1 MKRIVYEKDL
11 GMPKHHL
18 SPLIDTCQFLVQQLY
33 DLNQSEDLELDLYRD
48 VVNDT
53 TRMQQW
59 AEEIEPRLEAWP
71 QDDSLSAA
79 DLYDNSGSE
88 SDGEEVYDN
97 DV

>member
-1 MKRIVYEKDL
+1 
-11 GMPKHHL
+11 
-18 SPLIDTCQFLVQQLY
+18 
-33 DLNQSEDLELDLYRD
+33 
-48 VVNDT
+48 
-53 TRMQQW
+53 MQQW